1 MTYSNQSKEPL
12 VSGSIHSVEENIH
25 ILKQLHLSG
34 MANALNEIGG
44 PLVAG
49 KIETSII
56 EDKHRFLSGCALAI
70 RELFF
75 NRGGFDTNS

>member
-1 MTYSNQSKEPL
+1 M
-12 VSGSIHSVEENIH
+12 
-25 ILKQLHLSG
+25 LHHFNFRG
-34 MANALNEIGG
+34 APNDRDFNMIRNALNEIGG

-56 EDKHRFLSGCALAI
+56 EEKHRFLSGCALAI

-75 NRGGFDTNS
+75 NRGGFDAN